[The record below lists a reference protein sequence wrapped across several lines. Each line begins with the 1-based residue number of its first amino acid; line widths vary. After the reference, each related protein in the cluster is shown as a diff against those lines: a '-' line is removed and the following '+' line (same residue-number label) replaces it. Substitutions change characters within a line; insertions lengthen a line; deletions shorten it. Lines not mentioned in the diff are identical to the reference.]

1 MIPFFIM
8 FEDFERYYLNG
19 VPPVSISVN
28 ELTAHL
34 EGTFS
39 ARYSIA
45 ETNYD
50 RDPTPENYIRME
62 EARRTYDTI
71 YGILYEFDESNQSTG
86 DYV

>member
-1 MIPFFIM
+1 MITT
-8 FEDFERYYLNG
+8 
-19 VPPVSISVN
+19 S

-50 RDPTPENYIRME
+50 RNPTQENYIRLE
-62 EARRTYDTI
+62 EARKAFDTV
-71 YGILYEFDESNQSTG
+71 YGVIYEFNEANTG
-86 DYV
+86 R

>member
-1 MIPFFIM
+1 M
-8 FEDFERYYLNG
+8 
-19 VPPVSISVN
+19 ISVN

-50 RDPTPENYIRME
+50 RNPTQENYLLMQ
-62 EARRTYDTI
+62 AAKQAYDTV
-71 YGILYEFDESNQSTG
+71 YGIIYEFDESNSHLG
-86 DYV
+86 DYTL

>member
-1 MIPFFIM
+1 MITT
-8 FEDFERYYLNG
+8 
-19 VPPVSISVN
+19 S

-50 RDPTPENYIRME
+50 RNPTQENYIRME
-62 EARRTYDTI
+62 EARKAFDTV
-71 YGILYEFDESNQSTG
+71 YGAIYEFNEANTQG
-86 DYV
+86 A

>member
-1 MIPFFIM
+1 MITT
-8 FEDFERYYLNG
+8 
-19 VPPVSISVN
+19 S

-50 RDPTPENYIRME
+50 REPTQENYLLMQAAK
-62 EARRTYDTI
+62 EAYDTV
-71 YGILYEFDESNQSTG
+71 YGIIYEFDEANGEYNQ
-86 DYV
+86 

>member
-1 MIPFFIM
+1 M
-8 FEDFERYYLNG
+8 
-19 VPPVSISVN
+19 ISVN

-50 RDPTPENYIRME
+50 RNPTQENYLLMQ
-62 EARRTYDTI
+62 EARKAYDTV
-71 YGILYEFDESNQSTG
+71 YGIIYEFDESNSQLG
-86 DYV
+86 DYTL

>member
-1 MIPFFIM
+1 MITT
-8 FEDFERYYLNG
+8 
-19 VPPVSISVN
+19 S

-50 RDPTPENYIRME
+50 RFPTEDNYIRMV
-62 EARRTYDTI
+62 EAKRTLDTI
-71 YGILYEFDESNQSTG
+71 VGIVYEFNEANTQG
-86 DYV
+86 A

>member
-1 MIPFFIM
+1 M
-8 FEDFERYYLNG
+8 
-19 VPPVSISVN
+19 ISVN

-50 RDPTPENYIRME
+50 REPTQENYIRME
-62 EARRTYDTI
+62 EARRAYDTV
-71 YGILYEFDESNQSTG
+71 YGIIYQFDESNGHNG
-86 DYV
+86 DYTL

>member
-1 MIPFFIM
+1 MITT
-8 FEDFERYYLNG
+8 
-19 VPPVSISVN
+19 S

-50 RDPTPENYIRME
+50 RNPTQENYIRLE
-62 EARRTYDTI
+62 EARKAFDTV
-71 YGILYEFDESNQSTG
+71 YGVIYEFNEANTQG
-86 DYV
+86 A

>member
-1 MIPFFIM
+1 MITT
-8 FEDFERYYLNG
+8 
-19 VPPVSISVN
+19 S

-50 RDPTPENYIRME
+50 RNPTQENYIRLE
-62 EARRTYDTI
+62 EARKAFDTV
-71 YGILYEFDESNQSTG
+71 YGVIYEFNEANTG
-86 DYV
+86 V

>member
-1 MIPFFIM
+1 MITT
-8 FEDFERYYLNG
+8 
-19 VPPVSISVN
+19 S

-50 RDPTPENYIRME
+50 RNPTQENYIRME
-62 EARRTYDTI
+62 EARKAFDTV
-71 YGILYEFDESNQSTG
+71 YGVIYEFNEANTG
-86 DYV
+86 A

>member
-1 MIPFFIM
+1 MITT
-8 FEDFERYYLNG
+8 
-19 VPPVSISVN
+19 S

-50 RDPTPENYIRME
+50 RNPTQENYIRME
-62 EARRTYDTI
+62 EARKAFDTV
-71 YGILYEFDESNQSTG
+71 YGVIYEFNEANTQG
-86 DYV
+86 A